1 MCCKN
6 TRIFFFVAI
15 LSLFVAFNA
24 NSTEDIASIAVAAN
38 DSGPEATVSKKAGR
52 TAYFLFFD
60 SSGNFL
66 NAEKNPFAGVP
77 GGAGPKSA
85 VFLSDK
91 GVTLVVAEEFGTKM
105 ERALS
110 SYKIKYISQTGVA
123 HEVVQ
128 AITKKK

>member
-38 DSGPEATVSKKAGR
+38 GPGPEATISEKSGR
-52 TAYFLFFD
+52 AAYFLFFD
-60 SSGNFL
+60 NGGNFL
-66 NAEKNPFAGVP
+66 DAEKNPFAGVP
-77 GGAGPKSA
+77 GGAGPKVA
-85 VFLSDK
+85 GFLSDK
-91 GVTLVVAEEFGTKM
+91 GVSLVVAGKFGTKM